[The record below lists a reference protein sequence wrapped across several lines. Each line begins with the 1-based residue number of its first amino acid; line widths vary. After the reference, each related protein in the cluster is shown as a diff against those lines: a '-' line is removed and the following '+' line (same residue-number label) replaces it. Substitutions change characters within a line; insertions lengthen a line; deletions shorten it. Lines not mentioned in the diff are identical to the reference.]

1 MIMKNTLKSRSTL
14 FSLMIAAG
22 LGLAISSCKKDASTQ
37 TDATVTEADAAELA
51 TNAVVPANGGLAL
64 QINSSVTLYKT
75 VTLQCGVEK
84 DSSIT
89 RSSVSGAN
97 PSYSYALSWNYL
109 LNCSGAVPS
118 QLSFN
123 FTGSS
128 KYDGPRMS
136 SDDKSTGGFVLA
148 GLAPT
153 SSPYVLN
160 TTYNRTGGQ
169 TSKIGRQYAFNSNL
183 TIKSSDITVDK
194 NSLKILSGTGTV
206 AINGTSSSGKSFNF
220 NGTLTFN
227 GDNKATLILNSGAS
241 YIIQW

>member
-1 MIMKNTLKSRSTL
+1 
-14 FSLMIAAG
+14 MIAAG

-64 QINSSVTLYKT
+64 QVNSSVTLYKT

-89 RSSVSGAN
+89 RSSGSGAS
-97 PSYSYALSWNYL
+97 PSYSYALNWNYL

-118 QLSFN
+118 QLTFN

-128 KYDGPRMS
+128 KYDAPRMS
-136 SDDKSTGGFVLA
+136 SDDKSTGGFVFA
-148 GLAPT
+148 GLTPSA
-153 SSPYVLN
+153 SVYVLN
-160 TTYNRTGGQ
+160 TTYNRAGSQ
-169 TSKIGRQYAFNSNL
+169 TSKIGREYSFNSNL
-183 TIKSSDITVDK
+183 TIKSADITVDK

-206 AINGTSSSGKSFNF
+206 AISGTSSSGKSFTF

-227 GDNKATLILNSGAS
+227 GNNKATLILNSGAS